1 VVRARAGC
9 RKLVVEGHG
18 IPMLAVV
25 MKKHTLCM
33 PIQRDGAAALGTLCV
48 HSEAGLAALA
58 KEKEGVEVLVCAMLL
73 CAREKVPFE
82 QAKAALKA
90 LADAEPALLKRIERA
105 NGKRWLCDQEP
116 PAPVDVPTGA
126 RAAPLPAVE
135 TENILLPGR
144 VMTRRA
150 Q

>member
-1 VVRARAGC
+1 
-9 RKLVVEGHG
+9 
-18 IPMLAVV
+18 
-25 MKKHTLCM
+25 
-33 PIQRDGAAALGTLCV
+33 V

-105 NGKRWLCDQEP
+105 NGKRWLRGLEP
-116 PAPVDVPTGA
+116 PAPVDVPT
-126 RAAPLPAVE
+126 AAPLPAVE
-135 TENILLPGR
+135 TENILLPGSWKCLKS
-144 VMTRRA
+144 V
-150 Q
+150 

>member
-1 VVRARAGC
+1 
-9 RKLVVEGHG
+9 
-18 IPMLAVV
+18 
-25 MKKHTLCM
+25 
-33 PIQRDGAAALGTLCV
+33 
-48 HSEAGLAALA
+48 
-58 KEKEGVEVLVCAMLL
+58 
-73 CAREKVPFE
+73 
-82 QAKAALKA
+82 LKA